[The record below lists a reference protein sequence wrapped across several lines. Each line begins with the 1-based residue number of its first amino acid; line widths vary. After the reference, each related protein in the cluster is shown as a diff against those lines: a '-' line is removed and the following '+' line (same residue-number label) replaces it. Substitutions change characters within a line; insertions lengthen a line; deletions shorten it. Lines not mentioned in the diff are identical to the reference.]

1 MPHAPCLTLNST
13 GSLSFYGLNE
23 LTNGR
28 RTRPFRLQQKF
39 LCLFY
44 PCERYR
50 GFSGVIVDLYQQN
63 AG

>member
-1 MPHAPCLTLNST
+1 MPHAQFYWLLTS

-63 AG
+63 TG